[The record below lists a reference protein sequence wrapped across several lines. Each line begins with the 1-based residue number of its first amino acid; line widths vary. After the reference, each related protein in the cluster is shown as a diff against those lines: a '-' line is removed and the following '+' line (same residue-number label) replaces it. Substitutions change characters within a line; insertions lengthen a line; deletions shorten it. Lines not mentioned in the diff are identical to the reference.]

1 MAAKRGMTGGCE
13 NTVGGELLS
22 LNEELGTVNT
32 ELQAKVEKLERATDD
47 MQNLLNGIQ
56 VATIFVDDQLNV
68 KRYTEEA
75 RQLFNLVPAASA
87 VPFPF
92 DVKHRLRSPD
102 RRLPRGETNSGAKG
116 DRSTRDRN
124 GSWHLMRILP
134 CRRAGNFTDGVLI
147 TFVNVNP
154 IKRAEEDLK
163 RLNENLE
170 RRITERTKAIQM
182 LHDVASMANQA
193 QETPSSH

>member
-32 ELQAKVEKLERATDD
+32 ELQAKVEKLARATDD

-75 RQLFNLVPAASA
+75 RELFNLVPAA
-87 VPFPF
+87 VGRPFP
-92 DVKHRLRSPD
+92 
-102 RRLPRGETNSGAKG
+102 
-116 DRSTRDRN
+116 
-124 GSWHLMRILP
+124 I
-134 CRRAGNFTDGVLI
+134 
-147 TFVNVNP
+147 
-154 IKRAEEDLK
+154 
-163 RLNENLE
+163 
-170 RRITERTKAIQM
+170 
-182 LHDVASMANQA
+182 
-193 QETPSSH
+193 